1 MKLKTLFGSLFLLL
15 SFQFFGQTTCLPNGI
30 TLSNQSV
37 ATNFAANYP
46 GCTVIQGDVLLGG
59 AINFIGMEQLV
70 EIQGNIRCGG
80 DGECSGSNGQ
90 AHEDFQGLENVVA
103 IGGIILEEHAF
114 SFAGLE
120 SLEAITGDLRLDECG
135 FTNFE
140 PLYGLMEIG
149 GSLLSLESNF
159 ESFKGLDNLNT
170 IQGSLKIDEN
180 EILGNSEF
188 ISSLNEI
195 GGSFYLGDCETLE
208 DLNGFSGLT
217 SIGTHITV
225 DDCPLLASLDGL
237 DNISEINGELI
248 LTSNNILVDI
258 SGIANLAPQ
267 GISFLKLQNNPL
279 LSYCAVASVCSH
291 LLGNGNNEINLNSF
305 GCNDA
310 TEVTEE
316 CLSANIMNLAHEN
329 FKLINTSAESYLY
342 LSNPGAI
349 EFIIRDGLG
358 KIHQKS
364 CAMNKVSIENL
375 SSGIYF
381 LNVTNSAI
389 KYKFYKH

>member
-1 MKLKTLFGSLFLLL
+1 MKLKTIFGSLFLLL
-15 SFQFFGQTTCLPNGI
+15 SFQFFGQTPCLPNGI
-30 TLSNQSV
+30 TLSNQDV

-59 AINFIGMEQLV
+59 ALNFIGMEQLI

-90 AHEDFQGLENVVA
+90 AHEDFQGLENVIS

-120 SLEAITGDLRLDECG
+120 SLEIITGDLRLEECN
-135 FTNFE
+135 FENFE
-140 PLYGLMEIG
+140 PLYGLVEIG
-149 GSLLSLESNF
+149 GSLLSSESNF

-170 IQGSLKIDEN
+170 IQGSLRIEEN

-188 ISSLNEI
+188 ITALNEI
-195 GGSFYLGDCETLE
+195 GGSFYLGDCEILE
-208 DLNGFSGLT
+208 DVNGFSGLT
-217 SIGTHITV
+217 LIGSNLTV
-225 DDCPLLASLDGL
+225 DDCPLLPSLDGL

-248 LTSNNILVDI
+248 LTSNNILFDI

-291 LLGNGNNEINLNSF
+291 LLEFGMHEIGLNSS
-305 GCNDA
+305 GCLDA
-310 TEVTEE
+310 NGISNE
-316 CLSANIMNLAHEN
+316 CLSANILNLAQEN

-342 LSNPGAI
+342 LSNPGAL

-358 KIHQKS
+358 KAQQKS
-364 CAMNKVSIENL
+364 CETNKVSIENL

-381 LNVTNSAI
+381 LNVTSSAI

>member
-1 MKLKTLFGSLFLLL
+1 MKNFLLL
-15 SFQFFGQTTCLPNGI
+15 LAITFGLNQATHSQITCLPNGI

-59 AINFIGMEQLV
+59 AINFIGMEQVV
-70 EIQGNIRCGG
+70 EIQGDIRCGG
-80 DGECSGSNGQ
+80 DGECNGSNGQ
-90 AHEDFQGLENVVA
+90 AHEDFKGLENVVSL
-103 IGGIILEEHAF
+103 GGIILEEHGF
-114 SFAGLE
+114 SFTGLE
-120 SLEAITGDLRLDECG
+120 SLETITGNLRLNECG

-140 PLYGLMEIG
+140 PLYELSQIGGDLYSSETNFQSFSGLNNLTTVGGDFHIDENLTLENSQFIASLNAIG
-149 GSLLSLESNF
+149 GSLYLDECESLEN
-159 ESFKGLDNLNT
+159 
-170 IQGSLKIDEN
+170 
-180 EILGNSEF
+180 
-188 ISSLNEI
+188 
-195 GGSFYLGDCETLE
+195 
-208 DLNGFSGLT
+208 LNGFSGLT
-217 SIGTHITV
+217 SIGTHLTV
-225 DDCPLLASLDGL
+225 DDCAVLVSLDGL
-237 DNISEINGELI
+237 DNISEMNGELI
-248 LTSNNILVDI
+248 LNSNNILVDI

-267 GISFLKLQNNPL
+267 GISFLKLRNNPL

-291 LLGNGNNEINLNSF
+291 LLANGNHEIDLNVS

-310 TEVTEE
+310 TEITEE
-316 CLSANIMNLAHEN
+316 CLSANIMTLAHEN
-329 FKLINTSAESYLY
+329 FKLINTSSESYLY